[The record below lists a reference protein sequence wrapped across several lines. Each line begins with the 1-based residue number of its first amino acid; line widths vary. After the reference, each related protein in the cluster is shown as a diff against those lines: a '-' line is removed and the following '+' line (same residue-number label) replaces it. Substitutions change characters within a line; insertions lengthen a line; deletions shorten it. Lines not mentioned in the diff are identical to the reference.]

1 MKSYLHLAVLGL
13 VLPLI
18 GQEKVRDTPGNRVEQ
33 AEAELA
39 RAQEAVKRAREEARH
54 EPVNQGRG
62 GEGTTP
68 SPKTNEAGA
77 PKKWVPPAQLSPKRY
92 SMGDLEWEMIGEL
105 IKPLMSPEG
114 RAVPS
119 PKQRFFILMDTD
131 EAQVKVANFLDQ
143 LKVAAFNI
151 QVDVEYQNYRS
162 LEAAGIEVRTGPVV
176 IENGRVK
183 SPRGID
189 VDITGRKETE
199 TTNTVASITTISGHG
214 ASLWVSKTV
223 VDHSFLYSYK
233 LCPLNSA
240 PVVVGNNVVVVQERP
255 QPVLRDV
262 GVSLYAKPTYLEN
275 GIVEVEIYPVV
286 TSVDEKGLK
295 QSFRVEKV
303 ETRLRV
309 ADGARLYVGG
319 VNKEID
325 KFFASAFG
333 PTGVKKSGGSELLS
347 IYLTP
352 HVKPVKPPPGYED
365 KVVPKRP

>member
-1 MKSYLHLAVLGL
+1 
-13 VLPLI
+13 
-18 GQEKVRDTPGNRVEQ
+18 VEQ

-39 RAQEAVKRAREEARH
+39 RAQEALRRAREEARR
-54 EPVNQGRG
+54 EPSPGRG
-62 GEGTTP
+62 GEGAP
-68 SPKTNEAGA
+68 VNPGKEA
-77 PKKWVPPAQLSPKRY
+77 PKKWTPPPQLSPKRY
-92 SMGDLEWEMIGEL
+92 TFGDLEWEMISEL
-105 IKPLMSPEG
+105 IKPLMSPDG

-131 EAQVKVANFLDQ
+131 EAQGKVAQCLDQ
-143 LKVAAFNI
+143 LKVAAYNI
-151 QVDVEYQNYRS
+151 QVDIEYQNFRS

-176 IENGRVK
+176 VENGRVK
-183 SPRGID
+183 TPRGID

-223 VDHSFLYSYK
+223 VDHSFLESYN

-240 PVVVGNNVVVVQERP
+240 PVIVGNNVVVVQERP
-255 QPVLRDV
+255 KPVLREV

-286 TSVDEKGLK
+286 TSVDEKGQK

-325 KFFASAFG
+325 KFFASALG
-333 PTGVKKSGGSELLS
+333 PTALKKGGSSDLLS

-352 HVKPVKPPPGYED
+352 RVKPVKPPPGYEE
-365 KVVPKRP
+365 KVAPKRP

>member
-1 MKSYLHLAVLGL
+1 MKTSLHLVVLGL
-13 VLPLI
+13 ALPLI
-18 GQEKVRDTPGNRVEQ
+18 GQEKVRDTPSTRVEQ

-54 EPVNQGRG
+54 EPVVQARG
-62 GEGTTP
+62 GEGP
-68 SPKTNEAGA
+68 PAPKTQEVTV
-77 PKKWVPPAQLSPKRY
+77 PKKWVPPPQLSPKRY

-105 IKPLMSPEG
+105 IKPLMSPDG

-131 EAQVKVANFLDQ
+131 DAQTKVANFLDQ
-143 LKVAAFNI
+143 IKVAAFNI
-151 QVDVEYQNYRS
+151 QVDVEYQNFRS
-162 LEAAGIEVRTGPVV
+162 LEAAGIEVRTGPIV
-176 IENGRVK
+176 IKDGKIKTPKDIE
-183 SPRGID
+183 

-223 VDHSFLYSYK
+223 VDHSFLDSYK

-240 PVVVGNNVVVVQERP
+240 PVIIGNNVVVVQERP

-286 TSVDEKGLK
+286 TSVDEKGQK
-295 QSFRVEKV
+295 QSFRVEKI

-333 PTGVKKSGGSELLS
+333 PTGVKKGSSSDLLS

-365 KVVPKRP
+365 KGLPKRP